1 MRKSF
6 PSIEFGK
13 SYKHVTGCAHQIVT
27 QIARSCSKSHV
38 SRESQIIG
46 CTYLK
51 KGDIKLINIFA
62 DFSSGPLAHSAPGQ
76 PGETQ
81 WSETLRRS
89 HTAGDNTRD
98 TESSYQLYCCL
109 VKHYTANFFIQTARA
124 LCSGPHNLVTA
135 MRWVILVTTL
145 FITMMMITLVT
156 MVSSSPRLLLLDQ
169 TRCYSGC
176 GAEVCRPGE
185 NLSLPDVT
193 K

>member
-27 QIARSCSKSHV
+27 QIARSCSNSHV

-46 CTYLK
+46 
-51 KGDIKLINIFA
+51 DIKLIKIFA

-98 TESSYQLYCCL
+98 TESSYQHYCCL
-109 VKHYTANFFIQTARA
+109 VKHYTDNFFIRTARA
-124 LCSGPHNLVTA
+124 LCSGPHNLVTV
-135 MRWVILVTTL
+135 MGWVILVTTL

-156 MVSSSPRLLLLDQ
+156 MVSSSPRLLLLNQ
-169 TRCYSGC
+169 TWCYSGR
-176 GAEVCRPGE
+176 GAEVCR
-185 NLSLPDVT
+185 DM
-193 K
+193 